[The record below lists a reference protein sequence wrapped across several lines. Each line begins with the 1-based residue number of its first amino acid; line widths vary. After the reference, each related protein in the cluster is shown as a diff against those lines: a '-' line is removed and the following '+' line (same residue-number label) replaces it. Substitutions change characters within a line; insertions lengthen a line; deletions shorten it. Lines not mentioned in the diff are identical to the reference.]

1 MPTSKDGGSP
11 WGEFPFGELLGIR
24 HVEYSSGHSIVSLK
38 VQKKHLNPM
47 NTVHGAVT
55 FALADTGMALA
66 LYTSLSQ
73 GESLATL
80 EIKITYLNPG
90 KTGVLHCSTTVLH
103 KGRRFAML
111 ESEIMQEKQLIA
123 KASGIY
129 AMYLAKTQTE

>member
-1 MPTSKDGGSP
+1 MPTDSINTRYINQSKHP
-11 WGEFPFGELLGIR
+11 ETHRIAIHE
-24 HVEYSSGHSIVSLK
+24 SSSNARKS
-38 VQKKHLNPM
+38 
-47 NTVHGAVT
+47 
-55 FALADTGMALA
+55 
-66 LYTSLSQ
+66 SQ

-90 KTGVLHCSTTVLH
+90 KTGILNCSTKVLH

-111 ESEIMQEKQLIA
+111 ESEIMQKGQLIA